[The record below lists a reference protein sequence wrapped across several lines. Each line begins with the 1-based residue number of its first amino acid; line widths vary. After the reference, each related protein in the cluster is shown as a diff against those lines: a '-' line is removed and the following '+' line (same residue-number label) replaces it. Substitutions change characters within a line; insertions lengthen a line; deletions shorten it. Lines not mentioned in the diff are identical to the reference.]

1 MILVGDIGGTHSRLA
16 LAERHTEGWRL
27 TQLQVRPTT
36 PAIGGLIRDYLSAL
50 GAPALELAAF
60 GGAGPLAADGSIQ
73 LTNSDCVLEPA
84 ALAQAAGV
92 ARALVVNDFAAI
104 AQAIPILGRD
114 ELRPCGGGNAQ
125 PRAPRLVIG
134 AGTGL
139 GVAGLV
145 RAGGGWQVL
154 AGEGGHAD
162 LAAADAEQAGVLAKL
177 HARFGRVCAETVL
190 SGPGLVR
197 LYAVRAPD
205 RSLSASAVAE
215 AAWRGEQEALHT
227 VRLFARWLGGFAGNL
242 ALTLG
247 AQGGVYIAGGIVPAW
262 GERFPQAEFRA
273 GFEDKPPYADWLRAI
288 PSYVVTHPQPGLLG
302 LAELAG
308 ARSAGRRTT
317 SPA

>member
-60 GGAGPLAADGSIQ
+60 GGAGPLAADGSIR

-227 VRLFARWLGGFAGNL
+227 VRLHRRRHRAGLGG
-242 ALTLG
+242 ALP
-247 AQGGVYIAGGIVPAW
+247 AGGIPRGLRGQAAVCRLAARDSELCRNPPA
-262 GERFPQAEFRA
+262 A
-273 GFEDKPPYADWLRAI
+273 GP
-288 PSYVVTHPQPGLLG
+288 
-302 LAELAG
+302 AG
-308 ARSAGRRTT
+308 AGRTGRGPLGRSADYITGLMPS
-317 SPA
+317 SPKPLAA